1 MRSAPINPLLLL
13 ILVQAWARVKKH
25 APEGSAADMGVDAF
39 LPGWPDQVPLTPAL
53 RAWLAP
59 SLRAES
65 LCLDDAAWTRS
76 LTGPHLC
83 PCDQPWISPGSL
95 ASKWGKPQAPILDT
109 IDEVRACDP
118 TGKSAIGI
126 RWNPEWTS
134 ALPGEVLGLVDRS
147 HRQHVPVWMHVEF
160 TGDGVAL
167 AEDVLRQSTQVGW
180 SWWCP
185 PPASASALPAW
196 FQAYRPAWGFW
207 LCAPTS
213 DQWAWPWLD
222 MVGRTL
228 VQKMGGRTPPR
239 TWLTDAR
246 QKAAFGR
253 LEADVWSRACEVLGG
268 QETAEAIL
276 AQALLRL
283 VRDVPAAR

>member
-25 APEGSAADMGVDAF
+25 APEGLTLDSGGDAL
-39 LPGWPDQVPLTPAL
+39 LPGWPEQVPLSPAL
-53 RAWLAP
+53 RAWLSP

-65 LCLDDAAWTRS
+65 LCLDDVAWTRS
-76 LTGPHLC
+76 LTGPLLC
-83 PCDQPWISPGSL
+83 PSGQPWTSPGSL
-95 ASKWGKPQAPILDT
+95 ASRWGKPQAPVLET
-109 IDEVRACDP
+109 IDEIRSCDP
-118 TGKSAIGI
+118 ADKLAIGM
-126 RWNPEWTS
+126 RWSSDWAA
-134 ALPGEVLGLVDRS
+134 ALPGEVLGLVDRA
-147 HRQHVPVWMHVEF
+147 HQQHVPVWMHVEF
-160 TGDGVAL
+160 AGSDVAL
-167 AEDVLRQSTQVGW
+167 PEDVLRKSTQVGW

-185 PPASASALPAW
+185 PPATASALPAW
-196 FQAYRPAWGFW
+196 FQSYRSAWGFW

-228 VQKMGGRTPPR
+228 VQKMGGRATPR
-239 TWLTDAR
+239 TWLGDAR

-253 LEADVWSRACEVLGG
+253 LEADVWTRACEVLGG
-268 QETAEAIL
+268 QEAAEALL